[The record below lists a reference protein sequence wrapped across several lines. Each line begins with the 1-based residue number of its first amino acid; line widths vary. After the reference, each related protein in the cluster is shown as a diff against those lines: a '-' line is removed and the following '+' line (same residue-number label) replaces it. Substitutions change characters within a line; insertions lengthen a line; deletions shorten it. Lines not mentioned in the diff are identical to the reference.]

1 MAKNNHLLA
10 DIPVKA
16 WIQHD
21 GKVLLIQELDE
32 FDGQWCLPGGRIDVG
47 EMPREA
53 MVREIKEELNLD
65 ATVGDILDCNIF
77 TGKTGKAHFI
87 VVFAVTIDPNQPIIV
102 VRPGERLLGHTH
114 EFIGIKAPGTST
126 LQARSTWGRNG
137 VAVCIDAGWG
147 DPGYI
152 NRWTLEIY
160 NMNQHESVVL
170 PVGERIAQM
179 VFYETGPVDGE
190 YKKLSGKYQTGS
202 SANLERLV
210 RDWRPEQMLP
220 RAYKDKRLVPKKI
233 KGLK

>member
-87 VVFAVTIDPNQPIIV
+87 VVFAVTIDPQQTIITEDGEVSKAEWIAIDDVKHLKLRPEYIPII
-102 VRPGERLLGHTH
+102 ERLT
-114 EFIGIKAPGTST
+114 
-126 LQARSTWGRNG
+126 R
-137 VAVCIDAGWG
+137 
-147 DPGYI
+147 
-152 NRWTLEIY
+152 
-160 NMNQHESVVL
+160 
-170 PVGERIAQM
+170 
-179 VFYETGPVDGE
+179 
-190 YKKLSGKYQTGS
+190 
-202 SANLERLV
+202 
-210 RDWRPEQMLP
+210 
-220 RAYKDKRLVPKKI
+220 
-233 KGLK
+233 